1 MFGVDKLRE
10 QIAGLTTNVHQLF
23 DREHSNRTSIS
34 ALSKRIVELS
44 NKLTTIVGET
54 PQRADELAIAISKC
68 SLDMA
73 ELDRRLCALENAQTF
88 TMGYADPF
96 DAVVA
101 NGYIPPLSERDKSFS
116 PNAVL
121 VPREP
126 ATKDKAGAAIQQMLP
141 LRQRNR
147 HRHSWVARWRA
158 YCEEMTVRDAEIIEA
173 LSQKQDRHG
182 NRFNE
187 DMLRASYAGGIILHL
202 RTNPAVTLRH
212 ASYIESPTKRSD
224 GRSIT
229 RRFVVSIPDC
239 EYGGVI
245 RIGMET
251 EAMAELICD
260 QWDLFVNTLRAEIV
274 AQEKKGKVKQ

>member
-1 MFGVDKLRE
+1 MFGIDKVRE
-10 QIAGLTTNVHQLF
+10 QVNELAKNVHQLF
-23 DREHSNRTSIS
+23 DREHSSRTAIS

-44 NKLTTIVGET
+44 NKLTTITEET
-54 PQRADELAIAISKC
+54 PQRVDQLAIAISKC

-73 ELDRRLCALENAQTF
+73 ELDRRLCALEDAITIVPNRK
-88 TMGYADPF
+88 YAAARSEQVTLDDDGIDELAKVF
-96 DAVVA
+96 EKASWEDKHLSAGKAV
-101 NGYIPPLSERDKSFS
+101 
-116 PNAVL
+116 
-121 VPREP
+121 
-126 ATKDKAGAAIQQMLP
+126 QQMLP

-173 LSQKQDRHG
+173 VSHKQDRHG

-187 DMLRASYAGGIILHL
+187 DMLRASLAGGIILHL

-274 AQEKKGKVKQ
+274 AQEKKGKGKQ

>member
-1 MFGVDKLRE
+1 MFGIGELKDSVAALRVQDLAIIEGTRKMSAEITKLTK
-10 QIAGLTTNVHQLF
+10 QVA
-23 DREHSNRTSIS
+23 
-34 ALSKRIVELS
+34 ELS
-44 NKLTTIVGET
+44 ESLTLVNQSANAAIT
-54 PQRADELAIAISKC
+54 PHRADELAVAISKC

-73 ELDRRLCALENAQTF
+73 ELDRRLCALEDAQTF
-88 TMGYADPF
+88 TMAYRDNN
-96 DAVVA
+96 DAPA
-101 NGYIPPLSERDKSFS
+101 LSERDKAFS

-121 VPREP
+121 IPREP

-141 LRQRNR
+141 LRQRTR
-147 HRHSWVARWRA
+147 HKQAWVARWRA

-173 LSQKQDRHG
+173 VSQKQDRHG

-212 ASYIESPTKRSD
+212 ASYIEAPTKRSD
-224 GRSIT
+224 GKTIT
-229 RRFVVSIPDC
+229 RRYIVSVPDC

-251 EAMAELICD
+251 EVMAELICD
-260 QWDLFVNTLRAEIV
+260 QWNEYVTTLRAEIV
-274 AQEKKGKVKQ
+274 AQEKKGKGKQ